1 MEITIKLKIYITYF
15 YVYFV
20 IIVNETNLLFVSYPL
35 DNVRVYLTHLSIFF
49 FREDNDSFFFFFFF
63 HLSTQEGGVRFELV
77 TSALLGVIP
86 AD

>member
-15 YVYFV
+15 SVYFV

-35 DNVRVYLTHLSIFF
+35 DNARVYLTHLSIFF
-49 FREDNDSFFFFFFF
+49 FREDNDFFF
-63 HLSTQEGGVRFELV
+63 HVFTQEGGVGFELV